1 MHTEN
6 AMVSARYSGVEEEDD
21 GALSH
26 PELHEEDVLL
36 TPALLAVYVENAI
49 GTLMARSAEAPRGL
63 EEHATA
69 CACAGLKE
77 RG

>member
-6 AMVSARYSGVEEEDD
+6 AMVSARYGGVEEEDD

-26 PELHEEDVLL
+26 PELHEEAYVLL

-63 EEHATA
+63 
-69 CACAGLKE
+69 
-77 RG
+77 